1 MSNHAPYTIAQRLL
15 RTLVIC
21 PIMVIGMVSY
31 NLILHS
37 ALSFD
42 NLGAALIYMFPIAFF
57 LDFAIMFYL
66 VRAIVH
72 KINRSKQW
80 WIYPAINVG
89 LMAILCSGIALA
101 FSGHFS
107 LIAWVSAFAINYPV
121 ALALLIMIAKP
132 VGDKILAG
140 F

>member
-1 MSNHAPYTIAQRLL
+1 MSNHAPYTIAQRAL

-21 PIMVIGMVSY
+21 PIMVVGMVSY

-37 ALSFD
+37 AWSFS
-42 NLGAALIYMFPIAFF
+42 NLGATLIYMFPIAYF
-57 LDFAIMFYL
+57 LDFAIMFHL

-72 KINRSKQW
+72 KINRPKQW

-101 FSGHFS
+101 FSGYFS
-107 LIAWVSAFAINYPV
+107 LIGWVGAFAINYPV
-121 ALALLIMIAKP
+121 ALALLILVAKP
-132 VGDKILAG
+132 VGDKVLNH
-140 F
+140 